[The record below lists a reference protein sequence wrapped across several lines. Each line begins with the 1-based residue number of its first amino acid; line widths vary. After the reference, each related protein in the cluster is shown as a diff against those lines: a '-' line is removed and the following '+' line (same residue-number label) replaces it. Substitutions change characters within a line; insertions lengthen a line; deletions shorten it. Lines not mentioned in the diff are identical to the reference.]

1 MTRRV
6 IDSVFELVHMAGFV
20 AAPILV
26 LAMFASA
33 FVARGDTIVVK
44 LNGLC
49 CDRISHPAVKELRE
63 LPDVFSVQTD
73 VRSKTMSISL
83 RKIRASVLSDT
94 WNTLARHRLKPVYM
108 VANEM
113 PVQR

>member
-1 MTRRV
+1 MTRRL
-6 IDSVFELVHMAGFV
+6 IASAFELVHMAGFV

-33 FVARGDTIVVK
+33 FFANGDTVVVK
-44 LNGLC
+44 LDGLC
-49 CDRISHPAVKELRE
+49 CERISRSAVKELRQ

-73 VRSKTMSISL
+73 VRSQTVTISL
-83 RKIRASVLSDT
+83 RKTRASVLGDA
-94 WNTLARHRLKPVYM
+94 WETLARHRLKPAYM
-108 VANEM
+108 VANDM

>member
-6 IDSVFELVHMAGFV
+6 IESAFELVHMAGVV

-26 LAMFASA
+26 LTMFASA
-33 FVARGDTIVVK
+33 LLTRGDTVVVK

-49 CDRISHPAVKELRE
+49 CERVSRPAVKELRE
-63 LPDVFSVQTD
+63 LPGVFSVQTD

-83 RKIRASVLSDT
+83 RTIRASVLGDT
-94 WNTLARHRLKPVYM
+94 WDTLARHRLKPAYM
-108 VANEM
+108 VANGM